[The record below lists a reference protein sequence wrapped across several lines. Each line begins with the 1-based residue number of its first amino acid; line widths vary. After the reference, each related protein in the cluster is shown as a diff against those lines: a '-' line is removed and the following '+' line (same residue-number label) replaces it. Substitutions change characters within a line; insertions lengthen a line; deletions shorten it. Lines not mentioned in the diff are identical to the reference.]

1 MRAGTLRHAVTIQA
15 KTESQSTSGFPSE
28 VWDTHA
34 NVRARVSP
42 TGGRE
47 NWQGEIPDAG
57 RMYDIE
63 IRYLSTVT
71 VNMRVLFDSRYFYIK
86 EIINPDERGIR
97 MIMKAEESLD

>member
-1 MRAGTLRHAVTIQA
+1 MRAGGLRHEVTIEA
-15 KTESQSTSGFPSE
+15 KTESQSDSGFPAE

-34 NVRARVSP
+34 NVRARITP

-71 VNMRVLFDSRYFYIK
+71 VNMRVKFGTRYFYIK
-86 EIINPDERGIR
+86 EVLNPDERGIR
-97 MIMKAEESLD
+97 IILKAEESLD